1 MFSVFQTSER
11 LRYLQS
17 KKAPKIDAPGVMD
30 VWWPVTADILFF
42 ASCVFEINSFWFTSL
57 TQTYQIRQQPLLLGE
72 LKNANILYG
81 IWCRR
86 PRGLHLVRG
95 RLRASLL
102 DVRRGVARQQ
112 SEQLVCPDFRQTETF
127 DVIITLQHGLCLS
140 AHKTLFLC
148 VRLVFVKISK
158 CFDSLLNA
166 LTKCGTTTT
175 DRNANSIAT
184 DFFLL
189 CLLIPFSRFFSPVHL
204 SGFHHVL
211 YSLFISPF
219 PHYISFPFFVI
230 PSGQVLL
237 PCF

>member
-1 MFSVFQTSER
+1 MPILNIIYVFDMFSVFQTSER

-17 KKAPKIDAPGVMD
+17 KKHQKSMPLESWMSGGQ
-30 VWWPVTADILFF
+30 WPQIYCFF
-42 ASCVFEINSFWFTSL
+42 ASFVFEINSFWFTSL

-95 RLRASLL
+95 RLRVSLL

-112 SEQLVCPDFRQTETF
+112 SERLVCPDFRQTETF
-127 DVIITLQHGLCLS
+127 DVIITLQNGLCLS

-148 VRLVFVKISK
+148 VCLVFVKISK

-219 PHYISFPFFVI
+219 PHYISFPF
-230 PSGQVLL
+230 L
-237 PCF
+237 

>member
-1 MFSVFQTSER
+1 M
-11 LRYLQS
+11 
-17 KKAPKIDAPGVMD
+17 
-30 VWWPVTADILFF
+30 
-42 ASCVFEINSFWFTSL
+42 
-57 TQTYQIRQQPLLLGE
+57 
-72 LKNANILYG
+72 
-81 IWCRR
+81 
-86 PRGLHLVRG
+86 
-95 RLRASLL
+95 
-102 DVRRGVARQQ
+102 
-112 SEQLVCPDFRQTETF
+112 CPDFRQTETF

-189 CLLIPFSRFFSPVHL
+189 CLLIPFSRFFFPVHL

-219 PHYISFPFFVI
+219 PHYIYFPFFVI
-230 PSGQVLL
+230 PSVAPLFLTSSQFYFL
-237 PCF
+237 PPDVVALPVKLPNHSGC

>member
-1 MFSVFQTSER
+1 M
-11 LRYLQS
+11 
-17 KKAPKIDAPGVMD
+17 
-30 VWWPVTADILFF
+30 
-42 ASCVFEINSFWFTSL
+42 
-57 TQTYQIRQQPLLLGE
+57 
-72 LKNANILYG
+72 
-81 IWCRR
+81 
-86 PRGLHLVRG
+86 
-95 RLRASLL
+95 
-102 DVRRGVARQQ
+102 
-112 SEQLVCPDFRQTETF
+112 CPDFRQTETF

-148 VRLVFVKISK
+148 VCLVFVKISK

-219 PHYISFPFFVI
+219 PHYISFPFLWFLLAKCCSLVSNFLSFLL
-230 PSGQVLL
+230 PSSWCCSAPCQTSESLRLLNNCGHRCGSCSLFVLL
-237 PCF
+237 CSDLDIRFLLVTGVWPLTPSCWRLNREKNGGEKKSLLKVCFCLSTLFTHS